1 MLYIIWTFFNAVVF
15 CLLLWMAYKAA
26 GMVREKLG
34 WAASLLLIVGLLSFM
49 QAPEEKEE
57 KNVLFLQPAHIYNK
71 NPNQVHHSTVLEKY
85 PLFTLHLDVTCNVMP
100 GGKSLQPAKVMADQ
114 YGLVTAHNWTL
125 QDASVYYNIAK
136 QQLEYK
142 VYGTINWKLLGIPF
156 YAQSK
161 SFAGS
166 LAVQ

>member
-26 GMVREKLG
+26 GMVREKFG

-57 KNVLFLQPAHIYNK
+57 KNVLFLQSAYPSNS

-85 PLFTLHLDVTCNVMP
+85 PLFTLHLDVSCNVMP
-100 GGKSLQPAKVMADQ
+100 GGKSLQPAKVIADQ

-142 VYGTINWKLLGIPF
+142 VYGTVDWKLLGIPF

-166 LAVQ
+166 LAVP